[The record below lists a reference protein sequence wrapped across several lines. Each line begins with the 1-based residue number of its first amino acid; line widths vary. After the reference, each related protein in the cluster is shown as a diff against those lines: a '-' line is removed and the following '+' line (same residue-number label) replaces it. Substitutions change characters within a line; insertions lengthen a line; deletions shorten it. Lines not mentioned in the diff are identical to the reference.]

1 MLESLYIGATGMQA
15 QQANLDVIANNM
27 ANVNTA
33 GFKRNRLDFE
43 DLLYR
48 ALPGTNT
55 AASPAIAG
63 MGMGTSVA
71 TADKVFT
78 VGDVKQT
85 SQPYDL
91 AIQGQGFFEVTLA
104 DGSSAYTR
112 NGTLHVGSDGALV
125 NQDGY
130 PLAGKIV
137 IPADATAVTIGS
149 DGQVQAKAPSEP
161 QPVSIGQIEVV
172 TFVNPAGLK
181 PIGDNL
187 YVATTDGEALNNSG
201 EPQTA
206 TPGQSGAGTLAQGYL
221 EVSNVNLIDEMVNL
235 VIAQRAY
242 EVNSK
247 VVAASDQ
254 LLSISNNL
262 YR

>member
-27 ANVNTA
+27 ANVNTS

-48 ALPGTNT
+48 AMPATRS
-55 AASPAIAG
+55 ASGPAVS
-63 MGMGTSVA
+63 GMGTSVA
-71 TADKVFT
+71 TTDKVFT
-78 VGDVKQT
+78 TGDVKQT

-91 AIQGQGFFEVTLA
+91 AIRGQGFFEVTLP

-112 NGTLHVGSDGALV
+112 NGVFHVTTDGALV

-130 PLAGKIV
+130 PLATPIV
-137 IPADATAVTIGS
+137 VPADATAVTINS
-149 DGQVQAKAPSEP
+149 DGQVQATVPSQH
-161 QPVSIGQIEVV
+161 QPVGLGQIELA
-172 TFVNPAGLK
+172 TFVNPAGLQAL
-181 PIGDNL
+181 GDNL
-187 YVATTDGEALNNSG
+187 YVATTDGNSPNSSG
-201 EPQTA
+201 DPQSVV
-206 TPGQSGAGTLAQGYL
+206 PGQDGTGTLAQGYL

-247 VVAASDQ
+247 VVQASDQ
-254 LLSISNNL
+254 LLNLSNNL

>member
-1 MLESLYIGATGMQA
+1 MLDSLFIGATGMQA
-15 QQANLDVIANNM
+15 QQANLNVIANNM

-33 GFKRNRLDFE
+33 GFKRNRIDFE

-48 ALPGTNT
+48 AVSGTPNAPGLLV
-55 AASPAIAG
+55 SG
-63 MGMGTSVA
+63 LGTSVA
-71 TADKVFT
+71 TTDKLFT

-91 AIQGQGFFEVTLA
+91 AIHGQGFFEVVLP

-112 NGTLHVGSDGALV
+112 NGIFHVDSDGTLM

-130 PLAGKIV
+130 RLAGSIV
-137 IPADATAVTIGS
+137 VPTDATTVTIAAN
-149 DGQVQAKAPSEP
+149 GQVQAIVPTQQ
-161 QPVSIGQIEVV
+161 QPVALGEINIV
-172 TFVNPAGLK
+172 TFLNPGGLQ
-181 PIGDNL
+181 PLGANL
-187 YVATTDGEALNNSG
+187 FAIPTRTDESTSSSG
-201 EPQTA
+201 EPQQN
-206 TPGQSGAGTLAQGYL
+206 TPGENGSGTLAQGYL

-247 VVAASDQ
+247 VVMASDQ
-254 LLSISNNL
+254 LLSISNGL

>member
-27 ANVNTA
+27 ANVNTT

-48 ALPGTNT
+48 AMPGVRST
-55 AASPAIAG
+55 AGPTVT
-63 MGMGTSVA
+63 GMGTSVA
-71 TADKVFT
+71 TTDKVFV

-91 AIQGQGFFEVTLA
+91 AIQGQGFFELTMP

-112 NGTLHVGSDGALV
+112 NGVFHVTSDGSLV

-130 PLAGKIV
+130 PLSAKIV
-137 IPADATAVTIGS
+137 VPSDATAVTIGS
-149 DGQVQAKAPSEP
+149 DGTVQATVPS
-161 QPVSIGQIEVV
+161 QQNPVSLGQIELT
-172 TFVNPAGLK
+172 TFVNPGGLQAM
-181 PIGDNL
+181 GDNL
-187 YVATTDGEALNNSG
+187 YVATTDGSSANSSG
-201 EPQTA
+201 DPQSVV
-206 TPGQSGAGTLAQGYL
+206 PGQNGTGTLSQGYL
-221 EVSNVNLIDEMVNL
+221 EVSNVNLIDEMVNM

-247 VVAASDQ
+247 VVQASDQ
-254 LLSISNNL
+254 LLSLSNNL

>member
-27 ANVNTA
+27 SNVNTT

-48 ALPGTNT
+48 ALPGTRS
-55 AASPAIAG
+55 AAGPTVT
-63 MGMGTSVA
+63 GMGTGVA
-71 TADKVFT
+71 TTDKMFT

-85 SQPYDL
+85 SEPYDL
-91 AIQGQGFFEVTLA
+91 AIRGQGFFEVTLP
-104 DGSSAYTR
+104 DGSSAYSR
-112 NGTLHVGSDGALV
+112 NGVFHLASDGTLV

-130 PLAGKIV
+130 PLAANIV
-137 IPADATAVTIGS
+137 VPNGATAVTIGT
-149 DGQVQAKAPSEP
+149 DGTVQATVASQSK
-161 QPVSIGQIEVV
+161 PVTLGQIDLA
-172 TFVNPAGLK
+172 TFVNPAGLQ
-181 PIGDNL
+181 PLGDNL
-187 YVATTDGEALNNSG
+187 FLATSEGSSANNSG
-201 EPQTA
+201 DPQMA
-206 TPGQSGAGTLAQGYL
+206 TPGKEGAGQIAQGYL

-247 VVAASDQ
+247 VVQASDQ
-254 LLSISNNL
+254 LLNLSNNL

>member
-15 QQANLDVIANNM
+15 QQANWDVIANNM
-27 ANVNTA
+27 SNVNTT

-48 ALPGTNT
+48 ALPGTR
-55 AASPAIAG
+55 SQAG
-63 MGMGTSVA
+63 PTVTGMGTSVA
-71 TADKVFT
+71 TTDKVFT

-91 AIQGQGFFEVTLA
+91 AIQGQGFFEVTLP
-104 DGSSAYTR
+104 DGSTAYSR
-112 NGTLHVGSDGALV
+112 NGIFHVTSDGSLV

-130 PLAGKIV
+130 PLSANIV
-137 IPADATAVTIGS
+137 VPNDATAVTIGP
-149 DGQVQAKAPSEP
+149 DGTVQATVGSQSKPM
-161 QPVSIGQIEVV
+161 ILGQIELA
-172 TFVNPAGLK
+172 TFVNPAGLQAL
-181 PIGDNL
+181 GDNL
-187 YVATTDGEALNNSG
+187 YLATSEGSSANNSG
-201 EPQTA
+201 DPQLV
-206 TPGQSGAGTLAQGYL
+206 TPGQSGSGTLAQGYL

-247 VVAASDQ
+247 IVQASDQ
-254 LLSISNNL
+254 LLNLSNNL

>member
-27 ANVNTA
+27 ANVNTT

-48 ALPGTNT
+48 AMPGVRST
-55 AASPAIAG
+55 AGPTVT
-63 MGMGTSVA
+63 GMGTSVA
-71 TADKVFT
+71 TTDKVFT

-91 AIQGQGFFEVTLA
+91 AIQGQGFFELTMP

-112 NGTLHVGSDGALV
+112 NGVFHVTSDGSLV

-130 PLAGKIV
+130 PLAAKIV
-137 IPADATAVTIGS
+137 VPSDATAVTIGS
-149 DGQVQAKAPSEP
+149 DGTVQATVPS
-161 QPVSIGQIEVV
+161 QQNPVSLGQIELT
-172 TFVNPAGLK
+172 TFVNPAGLQAM
-181 PIGDNL
+181 GDNL
-187 YVATTDGEALNNSG
+187 YVPTTDGSSANSSG
-201 EPQTA
+201 DPQPVV
-206 TPGQSGAGTLAQGYL
+206 PGQNGTGTLSQGYL
-221 EVSNVNLIDEMVNL
+221 EVSNVNLIDEMVNM

-247 VVAASDQ
+247 VVQASDQ
-254 LLSISNNL
+254 LLSLSNNL

>member
-27 ANVNTA
+27 ANVNTT

-48 ALPGTNT
+48 AMPGVRST
-55 AASPAIAG
+55 AGPTVT
-63 MGMGTSVA
+63 GMGTSVA
-71 TADKVFT
+71 TTDKVFV

-91 AIQGQGFFEVTLA
+91 AIQGQGFFELTMP

-112 NGTLHVGSDGALV
+112 NGVFHVTSDGSLV

-130 PLAGKIV
+130 PLSAKIV
-137 IPADATAVTIGS
+137 VPSDATAVTIGS
-149 DGQVQAKAPSEP
+149 DGTVQATVPS
-161 QPVSIGQIEVV
+161 QQNPVSLGQIELT
-172 TFVNPAGLK
+172 TFVNPAGLQAM
-181 PIGDNL
+181 GDNL
-187 YVATTDGEALNNSG
+187 YVATTDGSSANSSG
-201 EPQTA
+201 DPQSVV
-206 TPGQSGAGTLAQGYL
+206 PGQNGTGTLSQGYL
-221 EVSNVNLIDEMVNL
+221 EVSNVNLIDEMVNM

-247 VVAASDQ
+247 VVQASDQ
-254 LLSISNNL
+254 LLSLSNNL

>member
-27 ANVNTA
+27 ANVNTT

-48 ALPGTNT
+48 AMPGTRST
-55 AASPAIAG
+55 AGPTVT
-63 MGMGTSVA
+63 GMGTSVA
-71 TADKVFT
+71 TTDKVFT
-78 VGDVKQT
+78 VGDVKKT

-91 AIQGQGFFEVTLA
+91 AIQGQGFFELTMP

-112 NGTLHVGSDGALV
+112 NGVFHVTSDGSLV
-125 NQDGY
+125 SQDGY
-130 PLAGKIV
+130 PLAGKITV
-137 IPADATAVTIGS
+137 PSDATAVTIGS
-149 DGQVQAKAPSEP
+149 DGQVQATVPSQQKP
-161 QPVSIGQIEVV
+161 ISLGQIELT
-172 TFVNPAGLK
+172 TFVNPAGLQAM
-181 PIGDNL
+181 GDNL
-187 YVATTDGEALNNSG
+187 YVATTDGSSANNSG
-201 EPQTA
+201 DPQA
-206 TPGQSGAGTLAQGYL
+206 GTPGQGGMGTLSQGYL

-247 VVAASDQ
+247 VVQAADQ
-254 LLSISNNL
+254 ILNISNNL